1 MRGPYNLTWH
11 MMLDIIICITF
22 LPVQNKYHSILY
34 MPAFCKKRYIAN
46 QKVQEA
52 DEIKHDIW
60 KSLV

>member
-1 MRGPYNLTWH
+1 
-11 MMLDIIICITF
+11 MMFDVTTTF
-22 LPVQNKYHSILY
+22 LPVQNKYPAILY